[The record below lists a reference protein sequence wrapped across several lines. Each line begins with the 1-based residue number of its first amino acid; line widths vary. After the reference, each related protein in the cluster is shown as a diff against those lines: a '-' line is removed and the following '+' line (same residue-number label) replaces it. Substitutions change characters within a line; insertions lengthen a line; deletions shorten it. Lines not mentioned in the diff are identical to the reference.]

1 MAQVTK
7 ARARA
12 GVVRAAVVA
21 ALTLAPRLGVAQ
33 GALLPV
39 DDVAYT
45 YIDALQAR
53 GLLRELP
60 LVERPYT
67 VGAVRQ
73 ALATVRGG
81 RDAARYARWVDAI
94 DAAAAKYAP
103 IAAGDALTLGVG
115 GYAVAQT
122 SGQRDLMRADDA
134 NALAPGVTLRALLE
148 AGPVTAAMRAYGD
161 RRLREDPDFL
171 GKKDRVL
178 AGRTEEAY
186 LAASWRLGTVQ
197 LGRVA
202 RSWGLPGLLGLQLS
216 PAPYSYDHLYARI
229 GTQKVGLA
237 TVVARLD
244 DDFATFD
251 PRDTTRA
258 QRWFSASR
266 LALRFGSVDV
276 GLTQSLVH
284 GGAGR
289 GFDLGLANPVSFLAL
304 SQYAENK
311 QFNIAFGGDV
321 LWRAPRGM
329 LLGGQLLVDD
339 FQIDDCAL
347 CGEPP
352 SLGVAL
358 SAEGVPLA
366 GGSRL
371 FANYVRVT
379 NLTYRAE
386 RRWESFTAAGVGL
399 GQWASDFDELR
410 VGIDAGPV
418 LPLPVRGYVAYRR
431 QGEGDYRRPYP
442 APSQWSTW
450 PSFLEGTVIRTL
462 RVGASGAWRVGGG
475 FELQGDV
482 GVNRLVNA
490 GRVVGL
496 RETALEG
503 RVRLAWEPPRG
514 RMRIGLD

>member
-1 MAQVTK
+1 MASVITIGGR
-7 ARARA
+7 RALAVA
-12 GVVRAAVVA
+12 GLVA
-21 ALTLAPRLGVAQ
+21 MTLAVPRPGAAQ

-53 GLLRELP
+53 GLLRDLP

-67 VGAVRQ
+67 VGAVRR
-73 ALATVRGG
+73 ALTAARGG
-81 RDAARYARWVDAI
+81 RDASRYARWLDAI
-94 DAAAAKYAP
+94 DAAATKYAP
-103 IAAGDALTLGVG
+103 VAPGDALTLGVG

-122 SGQRDLMRADDA
+122 SGQRDLMRADSA

-148 AGPVTAAMRAYGD
+148 AGPVTAAMRVYGD

-197 LGRVA
+197 VGRVA

-216 PAPYSYDHLYARI
+216 PAPYSYDHLYARV

-244 DDFATFD
+244 DDFTTFD

-352 SLGVAL
+352 SLGMAL

-386 RRWESFTAAGVGL
+386 RRWESFTSAGVGL

-410 VGIDAGPV
+410 VGVDAGPV
-418 LPLPVRGYVAYRR
+418 LPLPVRGYLAYRR

-442 APSQWSTW
+442 PQAQWNTW

-462 RVGASGAWRVGGG
+462 RVGASGAWRLGAG
-475 FELQGDV
+475 FEVHGDL
-482 GVNRLVNA
+482 GVNRVVNA
-490 GRVVGL
+490 TRIVGL
-496 RETALEG
+496 RETAFEG
-503 RVRLAWEPPRG
+503 RLRLAWEPPRA
-514 RMRIGLD
+514 RVRIGLD